1 MGHLASYIATH
12 FRPSGTPGRISKLRL
27 LERREEQFEDC
38 DLVDR
43 ERLIELLENDE
54 RIFTWDHDEQ
64 TLGDEIELVRV
75 EGKPY
80 LRVDGER
87 LRADNLG
94 ELPEA

>member
-12 FRPSGTPGRISKLRL
+12 FRPSDKPGCISKLRL

-43 ERLIELLENDE
+43 QRLIELLEADE

-75 EGKPY
+75 EGNPY
-80 LRVDGER
+80 LRVDGQR